1 MAEGAFTRYGAAQE
15 FFLRMPR
22 EVRTL
27 VIGNMVLGGLQTG
40 KVQDALLAE
49 GLARALRVSNLEA
62 EESILVGRM
71 DAFRRYHRI
80 GDWIRR
86 SMDEAF
92 EERIFGQVLKNYHE
106 PLAEHSFEAVS
117 EALEELPS
125 RVVLGFNERL
135 PEILE
140 AQPRM
145 PSPEGELFAAG
156 QFLAA
161 GVRQLYLPTV
171 AFGAER
177 GLFRPEDFGLEA
189 ASLRAYQAS
198 ASGPGKDFILVDAE
212 HLENLRLFEGVVDHV
227 RRDWG
232 RAHPLVR
239 GYAQALGRWKWLD
252 ETGANR
258 LRPAA
263 EEVEL
268 YLREPRH

>member
-1 MAEGAFTRYGAAQE
+1 M
-15 FFLRMPR
+15 RMPR

-40 KVQDALLAE
+40 KVQEALLGE
-49 GLARALRVSNLEA
+49 GLARALRASNELA
-62 EESILVGRM
+62 EQAVLTGQW

-86 SMDEAF
+86 SMDEAL
-92 EERIFGQVLKNYHE
+92 EERVFGQVLKNYEE
-106 PLAEHSFEAVS
+106 PLAEQSFEAVS
-117 EALEELPS
+117 EALEELPAS
-125 RVVLGFNERL
+125 IVLGFHGRL

-145 PSPEGELFAAG
+145 PSPQGELFAAG

-161 GVRQLYLPTV
+161 GIRQLYLPTL

-177 GLFRPEDFGLEA
+177 GLFRPEDLGPG
-189 ASLRAYQAS
+189 ASELRGFQTS
-198 ASGPGKDFILVDAE
+198 ATDPGKDFILVDVE
-212 HLENLRLFEGVVDHV
+212 HLETLRLFEGVADHV

-232 RAHPLVR
+232 RVHPLVR
-239 GYAQALGRWKWLD
+239 GYAQVLGRWQWLD

-263 EEVEL
+263 EEVEH

>member
-1 MAEGAFTRYGAAQE
+1 
-15 FFLRMPR
+15 MPP
-22 EVRTL
+22 EVGTL
-27 VIGNMVLGGLQTG
+27 VLGNMVWARIETG
-40 KVQDALLAE
+40 KVHDALLAE
-49 GLARALRVSNLEA
+49 GLARALRVANAEA
-62 EESILVGRM
+62 EAAASESRWAGL
-71 DAFRRYHRI
+71 RRYEGI
-80 GDWIRR
+80 ADWIRR
-86 SMDEAF
+86 SMDEAH
-92 EERIFGQVLKNYHE
+92 EERIFGQVLKNYRE
-106 PLAEHSFEAVS
+106 PLAEQSFEGVS
-117 EALEELPS
+117 EALGELPAS
-125 RVVLGFNERL
+125 VILGFHERL

-145 PSPEGELFAAG
+145 PSPTGEMFAAG

-161 GVRQLYLPTV
+161 GVRQLYLPIV

-177 GLFRPEDFGLEA
+177 GLFGPEQFGLEA

-232 RAHPLVR
+232 RVHPLVR
-239 GYAQALGRWKWLD
+239 GYSQALGLWEWLD